1 MYTLVKFFK
10 RSKQGKCGTC
20 DIDRD
25 CCGTEQHT
33 ANHFPGN
40 NLKMSTGEGRPDA
53 HFLIRNMLK
62 YHDLPLTTNSLS
74 SISKST
80 CLTSV

>member
-1 MYTLVKFFK
+1 MSVIINILIFLAIFGYALYTLVKFFK

-33 ANHFPGN
+33 ANHF
-40 NLKMSTGEGRPDA
+40 
-53 HFLIRNMLK
+53 LIRYMLNCR
-62 YHDLPLTTNSLS
+62 YLPFTTNSLS
-74 SISKST
+74 STSIST